1 MLNISDTLSGG
12 AGTDTL
18 DINATQAVGTAIIDL
33 SAADQISSYNG
44 GLNAAVQSGFENVDL
59 AGVASN
65 GAVITG
71 SSVANVIV
79 GSSVVDQID
88 GGAGADT
95 ITSGDGAD
103 NLTGGA
109 GADTFNFAASINA
122 SDVDTITD
130 FTAGAGGDVMGIGN
144 LDATFAATL
153 AVATLDA
160 AGGTLTSLGGTAT
173 AADVD
178 VLVLLDTSGFANVG
192 AAEDEYT
199 GTANDVTD
207 DDGLVVVYYDSA
219 VGYVRVA
226 FDAAEGTDSGGGVTV
241 IADLTSL
248 TAATDLADFTAANFA
263 V

>member
-1 MLNISDTLSGG
+1 
-12 AGTDTL
+12 
-18 DINATQAVGTAIIDL
+18 
-33 SAADQISSYNG
+33 
-44 GLNAAVQSGFENVDL
+44 
-59 AGVASN
+59 
-65 GAVITG
+65 
-71 SSVANVIV
+71 
-79 GSSVVDQID
+79 
-88 GGAGADT
+88 
-95 ITSGDGAD
+95 
-103 NLTGGA
+103 
-109 GADTFNFAASINA
+109 
-122 SDVDTITD
+122 
-130 FTAGAGGDVMGIGN
+130 MGIGN

-207 DDGLVVVYYDSA
+207 DDGLVVVYYDNA

-248 TAATDLADFTAANFA
+248 TAATDPADFGSELRSLIVLRSAYCHF
-263 V
+263 VQPPSPGGFFCLLLFPFFSIPQLKF